1 MRNLAT
7 CYSEHAIKVSDSYC
21 SGPSNQSYLSPNLT
35 PSIQNEVTCIYKSKL
50 STKKQLLI
58 KLTWSNLLGLG
69 LTITLC
75 DDDPSSPLKFTQ
87 NPRELRTSNGSKTF
101 ESSGSNV
108 VVFWD
113 LSNAKYGSGP
123 EPISMF
129 YVMVLV
135 DSELSLQLGDM
146 EAESELKRV
155 VSGYPVGKSS
165 LVSRSEQFSGKGF
178 YTTKA
183 KFCENGVC
191 HEIMI
196 KCRGE
201 ENGVTGKGNSVLSV
215 WIDDRNLIQV
225 KRLRWNFR
233 GNQSIFV
240 DGLVVDLMWDVHDWL
255 FNQKSGI
262 GVFMFRTR
270 SGLDSRLWLEE
281 SNLEQIESDRVEF
294 SLLICACKT
303 PD

>member
-35 PSIQNEVTCIYKSKL
+35 PSIQDEVTCIYKSKL

-87 NPRELRTSNGSKTF
+87 NPRDLRKSNGSKTF
-101 ESSGSNV
+101 DSSGSNV

-146 EAESELKRV
+146 EAEPELKRV

-201 ENGVTGKGNSVLSV
+201 ENGG
-215 WIDDRNLIQV
+215 